1 MPRTFKI
8 TTMET
13 IVVSKD
19 SKLMQMIRK
28 AKARKATWQD
38 SIKGE
43 LEAMQKELATN
54 QEHLRTIG

>member
-1 MPRTFKI
+1 
-8 TTMET
+8 MET